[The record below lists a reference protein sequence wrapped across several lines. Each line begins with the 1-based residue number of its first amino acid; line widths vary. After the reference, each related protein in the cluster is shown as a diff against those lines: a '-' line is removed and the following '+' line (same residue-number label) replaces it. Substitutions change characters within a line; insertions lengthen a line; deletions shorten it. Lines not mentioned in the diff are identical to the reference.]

1 MINPSKIRELIK
13 QMLTFVLILMNCIG
27 CQPSVKSSLKNT
39 NSQKMSKENLEKAT
53 FGGGCFW
60 CVEAVFDM
68 LAGVES
74 VTSGYA
80 GGHVA
85 NPTYKQVCEGNTGH
99 AEVVQVEFN
108 PEIISYD
115 ELLEVFWTVHD
126 PTQLNR
132 QGYDVGPQYRS
143 IILYENEEQKLKAQ
157 RSIKEY
163 EASGLYDGSFTTE
176 VVPLE
181 VFYPAEDYHQNY
193 YENDGGQNPYC
204 TVVVKPKV
212 DKFYKKFYE
221 KLKPEYK

>member
-1 MINPSKIRELIK
+1 MIIPSKIRELIK
-13 QMLTFVLILMNCIG
+13 QMLTFVLILMNSMG

-39 NSQKMSKENLEKAT
+39 NTQKMSKENLEKAT

-60 CVEAVFDM
+60 CVEAVFEM
-68 LAGVES
+68 LAGVDS

-80 GGHVA
+80 GGYVA

-132 QGYDVGPQYRS
+132 QGNDVGPQYRS

-181 VFYPAEDYHQNY
+181 VFYPAEEYHQNY